1 MSQTKVINQHYTEEV
16 RREENDEKE
25 KYEEEKE
32 KYIEGGR
39 GMKKKITKDE
49 EGEKNWRNKRD
60 HKEGNKETQ

>member
-49 EGEKNWRNKRD
+49 EGEKN
-60 HKEGNKETQ
+60 